1 MTLQQEALYAV
12 RLLPDEKLPA
22 LIAFARFLTQS
33 DSYVDRTDPAP
44 DTLAEKRRAVAGILR
59 GKVRMSE
66 DFNETPDVFKE
77 YL

>member
-33 DSYVDRTDPAP
+33 DSYSYAANP
-44 DTLAEKRRAVAGILR
+44 DADALTQKRRAVSGILR
-59 GKVRMSE
+59 GKVRMSD

>member
-1 MTLQQEALYAV
+1 MTLQQEALHAV
-12 RLLPDEKLPA
+12 KLLPEEKLPT

-33 DSYVDRTDPAP
+33 DFHPETAFSGL
-44 DTLAEKRRAVAGILR
+44 DTLTQKRRAVSGVLR
-59 GKVRMSE
+59 GRVRMSV

>member
-12 RLLPDEKLPA
+12 QLLPEEKLPA

-33 DSYVDRTDPAP
+33 DACLDTITPAA
-44 DTLAEKRRAVAGILR
+44 DALKRKRRSAAGILH
-59 GKVRMSE
+59 GQVRMSE